1 MTIEDIKKD
10 IRNMLSEVTDVDVDS
25 IKDDDLL
32 FDDIGLTSVVIV
44 QIFVSCQEKYGIS
57 MHDEINMAASV
68 TINYIAKIVYD
79 KIINKE

>member
-1 MTIEDIKKD
+1 MTIEYIKKD

-44 QIFVSCQEKYGIS
+44 QIFVSCQEKYDIS

>member
-25 IKDDDLL
+25 IKDDDLF
-32 FDDIGLTSVVIV
+32 FDDIGLTSIVIV